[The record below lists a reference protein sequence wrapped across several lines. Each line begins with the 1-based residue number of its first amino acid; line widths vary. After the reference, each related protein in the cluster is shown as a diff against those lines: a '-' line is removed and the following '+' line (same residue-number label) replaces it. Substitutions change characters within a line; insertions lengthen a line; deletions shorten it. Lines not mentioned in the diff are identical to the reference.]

1 MPLLTLA
8 FAIDLG
14 FVLMPT
20 SAWFLHASAGGL
32 PSQPVDSQD
41 TMVDGIACL
50 LDGKAALSLLY
61 TEAHV
66 LERESLCC
74 GKSSH
79 KPCTKTAPAPQY
91 STSCGRQS

>member
-8 FAIDLG
+8 FAIALG

-50 LDGKAALSLLY
+50 LDGKTAPRLLY

-66 LERESLCC
+66 LERKSLCC
-74 GKSSH
+74 EKSFH
-79 KPCTKTAPAPQY
+79 KLCTKTAPAPQR
-91 STSCGRQS
+91 STSCWRQS